1 MSEFVDHLTEQFEE
15 FGPVTIRRMF
25 GGHGVFRDGLMFGLV
40 VDDGLY
46 FKTDE
51 HSRALFESRGL
62 PRFEYTRKKQAH
74 LALLPS
80 RAWRRAGGSARPCRM
95 GTDRV
100 RRRASRKSDEPT
112 VKDPC
117 LVGQHAAL

>member
-1 MSEFVDHLTEQFEE
+1 MSEFVDHLAEQFEE

-40 VDDGLY
+40 FDDGLY

-62 PRFEYTRKKQAH
+62 PPFEYTRKSKRISLSYH
-74 LALLPS
+74 LAPEDALEDPHAL
-80 RAWRRAGGSARPCRM
+80 AEWARLAF
-95 GTDRV
+95 D
-100 RRRASRKSDEPT
+100 
-112 VKDPC
+112 
-117 LVGQHAAL
+117 AALRGKRTNRQ